1 MGESSKEIEKNGSRE
16 KILEKRIDLGDD
28 IIKMES
34 EGREKKLKVSILG
47 SEVIEI
53 IEDIELIKIEK
64 WKKENIE
71 DGLGMKVSKLK
82 KKNKLMIRIVLIKD
96 DEDKI
101 IKIEIGDKEEEKDLE
116 KILDIRKKELRKEK
130 KKIIEMIKKLEKERK
145 KRKEIRKIEVRKKV
159 NVKWKEDLK
168 IGKIEKRLNK
178 KIGIESEV
186 IRIKKNEDILR
197 RLIKNIVKKR
207 KIIWKKKLR
216 DILDEERIMKMIGN
230 LGEEN
235 KKGEEIEILIVKE
248 GKKEKWEEK
257 SEIGIK
263 NIEMILEEDE
273 KGREIREKKIEFKKW
288 WRIGIG
294 ILLNIRKLLGRG

>member
-82 KKNKLMIRIVLIKD
+82 RKNKLMIRIVLIKD